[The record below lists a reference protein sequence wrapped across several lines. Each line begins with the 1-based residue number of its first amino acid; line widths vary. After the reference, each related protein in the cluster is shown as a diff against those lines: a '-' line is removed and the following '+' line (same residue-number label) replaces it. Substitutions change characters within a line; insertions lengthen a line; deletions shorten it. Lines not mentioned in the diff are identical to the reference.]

1 MRLHWKKI
9 LIRVLIKL
17 DGLIQYAQDLLGS
30 IRFKVVESMWYL
42 IEKENKK
49 TKQALS

>member
-1 MRLHWKKI
+1 MRLHKRRT
-9 LIRVLIKL
+9 LIKVLIKV

-30 IRFKVVESMWYL
+30 IRFKVVELMWYL

-49 TKQALS
+49 TKQASF